1 MSNVTVDYQI
11 AEGIESAPE
20 ESIIVTAV
28 NAVADILAL
37 DKPLEMTVRVVG
49 DKEAAQLN
57 HQFRE
62 KDYPTNV
69 LSFPFESP
77 VELPVQL
84 LGDLVICQSVVE
96 REAKE
101 QHKSSIAH
109 WTHMVIHG
117 TLHLLGYDHIQ
128 EEDAVE
134 MEALERQIMASLDYP
149 DPYEITSNTEQTL

>member
-1 MSNVTVDYQI
+1 MSEVTVDYQI
-11 AEGIESAPE
+11 ADSIESAPQE
-20 ESIIVTAV
+20 ATVVSAV
-28 NAVADILAL
+28 NAVVDTLKL
-37 DKPLEMTVRVVG
+37 DTAIEITIRVT
-49 DKEAAQLN
+49 DDDEAAQLN
-57 HQFRE
+57 HQFRN

-84 LGDLVICQSVVE
+84 LGDLIICKSVVE

-128 EEDAVE
+128 DEDAIE
-134 MEALERQIMASLDYP
+134 MELLEKQIMASLGYS
-149 DPYEITSNTEQTL
+149 DPYEIISNTEQTT

>member
-1 MSNVTVDYQI
+1 MSKVTVDYQI
-11 AEGIESAPE
+11 AEVIESAPE

-69 LSFPFESP
+69 LSFPFASP

-84 LGDLVICQSVVE
+84 LGDLDICQSVVE
-96 REAKE
+96 REAK
-101 QHKSSIAH
+101 A
-109 WTHMVIHG
+109 HMVIHG

-134 MEALERQIMASLDYP
+134 MEALERKVMASLDYP

>member
-1 MSNVTVDYQI
+1 
-11 AEGIESAPE
+11 
-20 ESIIVTAV
+20 
-28 NAVADILAL
+28 
-37 DKPLEMTVRVVG
+37 
-49 DKEAAQLN
+49 
-57 HQFRE
+57 
-62 KDYPTNV
+62 
-69 LSFPFESP
+69 

-134 MEALERQIMASLDYP
+134 MEALERKVMASLDHP